1 MNYFGIFLY
10 QLNNIENRYTSVK
23 ILLRSASMKSKNH
36 NADISNPNKGTNGT
50 NSTYDRNQGNRGGQ
64 MNPNRSG
71 KNHK

>member
-1 MNYFGIFLY
+1 MGN
-10 QLNNIENRYTSVK
+10 
-23 ILLRSASMKSKNH
+23 KNH
-36 NADISNPNKGTNGT
+36 NADISNPNKGTRGT